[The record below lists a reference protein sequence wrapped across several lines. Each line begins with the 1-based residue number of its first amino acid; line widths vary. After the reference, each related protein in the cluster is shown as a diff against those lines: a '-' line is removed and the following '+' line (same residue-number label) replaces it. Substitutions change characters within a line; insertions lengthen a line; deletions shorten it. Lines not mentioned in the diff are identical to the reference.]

1 MFNSID
7 RSLALPN
14 SSLALP
20 LCLSLSVAL
29 LSSCLLPY
37 QFRRRW
43 WRVEEDANEF
53 AVWLLL
59 SAQGKRGRGR
69 WRQSSRT
76 PDCVHLTR
84 LRRRFARCRSGR
96 VVGPAAAESYHTGW
110 IIFFSTRIGFLCQ
123 YRLISR
129 KCFIQP
135 KPENPT
141 VNSCYDCY
149 VIFHWFSFIKL
160 K

>member
-20 LCLSLSVAL
+20 LCLSLYSS

-37 QFRRRW
+37 QFRRRG
-43 WRVEEDANEF
+43 WRVEEDANEC
-53 AVWLLL
+53 AVSLLL

-76 PDCVHLTR
+76 PDCVHFTR

-96 VVGPAAAESYHTGW
+96 VVGPAAAESYHSGL
-110 IIFFSTRIGFLCQ
+110 IAFSLPMNWFLMSIAFDFNEMF
-123 YRLISR
+123 YSA
-129 KCFIQP
+129 
-135 KPENPT
+135 ET
-141 VNSCYDCY
+141 
-149 VIFHWFSFIKL
+149 
-160 K
+160 